1 MYNYNNLSD
10 FEFEILCKD
19 IMQKKLG
26 IKLYTFQKGRDGGI
40 DITDDPKNKKVII
53 QVKHYINSKYS
64 DLLGTLKKEVQ
75 KVKELKPEKYYI
87 CCGIKLTAQNKREIY
102 DMFSDYMKSANDIMS
117 LIDIDDFLEYS
128 ENLDIVRKHYK
139 LWLES
144 TNILSMVFNQSIFI
158 DCESL
163 LYDIEE
169 DSRRFVETSCY
180 NECLDIL
187 EKERLLLLLG
197 MPGTGKTVTTKMLAI
212 YYASKG
218 YRIRYTTNGDISDIK
233 NAISTQKDLPE
244 IILLDDC
251 LGQHYFRMKETQGN
265 ELLSLVKY
273 VACHKNKKLIMNS
286 RVTIFQQAKERVIE
300 FRQFAE
306 DEKFKIKI
314 LDMGKLSLLDKGRI
328 FHNHIYF
335 KGLPEAY
342 YQDILKEDHYREI
355 VKHANYTPRI
365 MEFVTRE
372 YNFKKVSSDH
382 YYEYV
387 LRCLDNPTEIWQD
400 EFSEKLQQ
408 EDRILLTTLYSL
420 TDTSIDE
427 NILKRAFNYR
437 LCKNTLVDTSRN
449 IWEDVLK
456 RLEGAFIQIIEKNGK
471 KEIGVINPSVN
482 DFLREYL
489 QKNDIEREY
498 IRKNATE
505 YEQIKRGFSESM
517 EDIIRAGQANL
528 YHYAN
533 PNEEMYVILT
543 YTCRLD
549 VLHDNYKYVVERF
562 VKTLPYDSFEGMM
575 GRCEIFIRLLSS
587 KFDAYYH
594 THDCLDEGSLI
605 EFFWNLDLGEFQALI
620 ESAEKYDVNFFYTKY
635 RDVFLAAIKVA
646 IFAYMESVEGD
657 DYYGDYD
664 IGGLLKENMRY
675 NGYYEELDTESVIDI
690 VYDWIKEDV
699 EQEVSEMVGKL
710 PQDIL
715 NEIVISKNDVNIK
728 RLDVKEYIESY
739 LEPSEPEYDHHEMD
753 YDYGIIGEMDILD
766 CIFK

>member
-40 DITDDPKNKKVII
+40 DVTDDPKNRKAII

-75 KVKELKPEKYYI
+75 KVKELQPEKYYI
-87 CCGIKLTAQNKREIY
+87 CCALNLTAKNKRELY
-102 DMFSDYMKSANDIMS
+102 DMFSDYMESANDIMS
-117 LIDIDDFLEYS
+117 LIDIDDFLECP
-128 ENLDIVRKHYK
+128 ENMDIVRKHYK

-144 TNILSMVFNQSIFI
+144 TEILGEVFNQNVFI

-163 LYDIEE
+163 LYNIEE
-169 DSRRFVETSCY
+169 ESRRFVETSCY
-180 NECLDIL
+180 YECLDIL
-187 EKERLLLLLG
+187 EKEKMLLLLG

-314 LDMGKLSLLDKGRI
+314 LDMGKLSLSDKGRI

-335 KGLPEAY
+335 KGLPADY
-342 YQDILKEDHYREI
+342 YQDILKDFHYREI
-355 VKHANYTPRI
+355 VKHNNYTPRI

-372 YNFKKVSSDH
+372 YNFKKVSSGH

-408 EDRILLTTLYSL
+408 EDRVFLTTLYSL

-427 NILKRAFNYR
+427 NVVKRAFNYR
-437 LCKNTLVDTSRN
+437 LSNNTIADTSRN

-471 KEIGVINPSVN
+471 KEIGAINPSVN

-505 YEQIKRGFSESM
+505 YEQIKRGFSENM

-533 PNEEMYVILT
+533 QNEEMYVILS
-543 YTCRLD
+543 YVCRLD
-549 VLHDNYKYVVERF
+549 VFHDNYKYVVERF
-562 VKTLPYDSFEGMM
+562 FQTLPYGFFEGMM
-575 GRCEIFIRLLSS
+575 GRCEILIRLLLD
-587 KFDAYYH
+587 KFDTFYH
-594 THDCLDEGSLI
+594 TYDCLDDSSLM
-605 EFFWNLDLGEFQALI
+605 EFFWSLNLDEFQTFI
-620 ESAEKYDVNFFYTKY
+620 ELAEKYDIDFFYAKY
-635 RDVFLAAIKVA
+635 RDLLVETLEDAIL
-646 IFAYMESVEGD
+646 AYMEDVDAD

-664 IGGLLKENMRY
+664 VSDLLKHNMRY
-675 NGYYEELDTESVIDI
+675 NGYYEELDKQSV
-690 VYDWIKEDV
+690 VNNVCEWIKEDV
-699 EQEVSEMVGKL
+699 EKEVSEMIENL

-715 NEIVISKNDVNIK
+715 DKIRISKSNVKVDKSDVE
-728 RLDVKEYIESY
+728 EYIESY
-739 LEPSEPEYDHHEMD
+739 LEPSVPEYDHHEMD
-753 YDYGIIGEMDILD
+753 YGYGIIGEMDILD

>member
-64 DLLGTLKKEVQ
+64 DLFGTLKKEIQ
-75 KVKELKPEKYYI
+75 KIKELQPEKYYI
-87 CCGIKLTAQNKREIY
+87 CCAVKLTAKNKQEIY
-102 DMFSDYMKSANDIMS
+102 DMFSDFMESANDIMS
-117 LIDIDDFLEYS
+117 LIDIDDFLECPD
-128 ENLDIVRKHYK
+128 NIDIVRKHYK

-163 LYDIEE
+163 LFDIEE

-180 NECLDIL
+180 HECLDIL
-187 EKERLLLLLG
+187 EKERMLLLLG

-300 FRQFAE
+300 FKQFAE
-306 DEKFKIKI
+306 DERFKIKI
-314 LDMGKLSLLDKGRI
+314 LDMGKLSLSDKGRI

-335 KGLPEAY
+335 KGLPAAY
-342 YQDILKEDHYREI
+342 YQDILKGFHYREI
-355 VKHANYTPRI
+355 VKHNNYTPRI

-372 YNFKKVSSDH
+372 YNFKKVPSDN

-387 LRCLDNPTEIWQD
+387 LQCLDNPTEIWQD

-408 EDRILLTTLYSL
+408 EDRIFLTTLYSL

-427 NILKRAFNYR
+427 NRLKRAFNYR
-437 LCKNTLVDTSRN
+437 LRNNTIMDTSKN

-456 RLEGAFIQIIEKNGK
+456 RLEGAFIQMIEKHRK

-489 QKNDIEREY
+489 QKNDIEREN
-498 IRKNATE
+498 IWENATE

-517 EDIIRAGQANL
+517 EDIIQAGKANL
-528 YHYAN
+528 YYYASL
-533 PNEEMYVILT
+533 NEEMYVILT
-543 YTCRLD
+543 HICRLD
-549 VLHDNYKYVVERF
+549 VFHDNYKYVVEKF
-562 VKTLPYDSFEGMM
+562 MKTLPYDSFEGMM
-575 GRCEIFIRLLSS
+575 GRCELFIRLLSG
-587 KFDAYYH
+587 KFVAFYH
-594 THDCLDEGSLI
+594 TYDYLDEDSLI
-605 EFFWNLDLGEFQALI
+605 EFFWNLDLGEFQILI
-620 ESAEKYDVNFFYTKY
+620 ESAEKYGIDFFYTKY
-635 RDVFLAAIKVA
+635 EEIFLETIQAAV
-646 IFAYMESVEGD
+646 FAYLENVEAD

-664 IGGLLKENMRY
+664 MDDLLKQNMKY
-675 NGYYEELDTESVIDI
+675 NGYCEELDTESVVDI
-690 VYDWIKEDV
+690 VCDWIIEDV
-699 EQEVSEMVGKL
+699 EQEVSEMIGKL
-710 PQDIL
+710 PPDIL
-715 NEIVISKNDVNIK
+715 NRIKMSASDIHIARSDV
-728 RLDVKEYIESY
+728 EGYIESY
-739 LEPSEPEYDHHEMD
+739 LEPSEPEYDHHERD
-753 YDYGIIGEMDILD
+753 YDYGIAGEMDVLD